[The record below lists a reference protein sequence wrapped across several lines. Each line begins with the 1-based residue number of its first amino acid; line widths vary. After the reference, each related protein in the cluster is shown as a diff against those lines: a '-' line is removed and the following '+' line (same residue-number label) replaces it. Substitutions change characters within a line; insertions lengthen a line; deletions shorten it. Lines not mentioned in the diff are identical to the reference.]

1 MTASVSNPQAPGQL
15 QSHYAPRKKV
25 LIGNINELLK
35 DFDRVGVLSFR
46 EKYYSGKI
54 EKQIVL
60 SSSGDLEETAQ
71 KLFSSL
77 RELDKSNV
85 DVILTELIP
94 DVGLGRAINDRLR
107 RAAT

>member
-1 MTASVSNPQAPGQL
+1 LEQL
-15 QSHYAPRKKV
+15 RND
-25 LIGNINELLK
+25 LIKGY
-35 DFDRVGVLSFR
+35 DRVGVLSFQ
-46 EKYYSGKI
+46 EKYSSGRI
-54 EKQIVL
+54 GKQIVL

-77 RELDKSNV
+77 RELDKSDV
-85 DVILTELIP
+85 DIILTELVP